1 MIEHLVPPRE
11 CLSLPSPAP
20 LTSLDRAP
28 ELGLSPYRG
37 MLASMVALELGETAE
52 CLVVA
57 ARYYASVLVLTSL
70 VRRAG
75 ALRRVDIWRETL
87 VRSAAR
93 VTGARLRCP
102 MG

>member
-57 ARYYASVLVLTSL
+57 ARYYASVLVLTSFAVAEDLADRDVTKSSGRSGRSGRRRIVL
-70 VRRAG
+70 V
-75 ALRRVDIWRETL
+75 
-87 VRSAAR
+87 
-93 VTGARLRCP
+93 
-102 MG
+102 